1 MFSYRD
7 TDAFQHSE
15 IQPDNSLICRMAVFL
30 LLKDGIVFSD
40 ESKNSLQ
47 LDKKGPKI
55 CRYLTSGGETIQ
67 NFYTVLV
74 VYKDSEIW
82 LLEKYDL
89 IYPDQL
95 SYFCGGRDKICC
107 YIFRK

>member
-1 MFSYRD
+1 MFFYRD
-7 TDAFQHSE
+7 TDAFQYSE

-40 ESKNSLQ
+40 ESKNSLR

-67 NFYTVLV
+67 NFYTAV
-74 VYKDSEIW
+74 VFYKDSEIW
-82 LLEKYDL
+82 LLEKYDYMKL
-89 IYPDQL
+89 RLKGIKYAT
-95 SYFCGGRDKICC
+95 
-107 YIFRK
+107 IFSENHCLW